1 MFIYKMILVLII
13 VFLLF
18 VQQLTSGN
26 INKHVSGMFDVVDDL
41 TDDLEECKR
50 QVISTCTADFCNCG
64 DVK

>member
-13 VFLLF
+13 VFVLF
-18 VQQLTSGN
+18 VQQLTSRN
-26 INKHVSGMFDVVDDL
+26 IKKHVSGMFNVVDDL

-50 QVISTCTADFCNCG
+50 QVISTCTVDFCNCG